1 MGRRSD
7 HTREEIKEM
16 AIKAGTKLIDEKG
29 LKNCSAR
36 KIAAKIGYSVGTL
49 YNVFENYDD
58 LVLHINAVT
67 IDDMHNYFEK
77 NLDRDLEGVD
87 ALKLMAACYMQFA
100 YENDSRWRALFEHF
114 RPVDFDIPEWY
125 LQKVSRL
132 FSIPEELI
140 LPLVKGDIKNAQR
153 VANVLWGGVHGI
165 YSLGLTV
172 RMRQSGTEYLK
183 TMSNSLIE
191 NYLRGLTKAKE

>member
-16 AIKAGTKLIDEKG
+16 AIKAGTKLIEEKG
-29 LKNCSAR
+29 LQYCSAR

-58 LVLHINAVT
+58 LVFHVNAVT
-67 IDDMHNYFEK
+67 LDDLQNYFEK
-77 NLDRDLEGVD
+77 NLGRDLEGVE
-87 ALKLMAACYMQFA
+87 ALKLMGACYMQFA
-100 YENDSRWRALFEHF
+100 HENNSRWSALFEYL
-114 RPVDFDIPEWY
+114 RPRGLEIPEWY

-132 FSIPEELI
+132 FSITEELL
-140 LPLVKGDIKNAQR
+140 LPLVQGDIKSAQR

-165 YSLGLTV
+165 YSLGITQ
-172 RMRQSGTEYLK
+172 RIGQDGTEYLK